1 MKKGQ
6 PPPAFVDERQV
17 GTSLPAQEEGEGTST
32 KLSEL
37 KGNDPSLGALIK
49 VLLDV
54 KTLPH
59 VILIFI
65 ISSLFYLLSTK
76 GAERLSAM
84 GFLSLTGGY
93 LVMGLLSKYERIDR
107 LTRLPDLTDAVE
119 AGRIKRFFFS
129 FRICLLPLAF
139 SLGWMLLLLAVLG
152 GDGLGESILE
162 SLPFVMGSL
171 FVFWAVMQGRSFGH
185 WLSSVAALRL
195 PDDGPRNGGLNLVV
209 GVHLLLL
216 VVLSGLILAGVE
228 FLQGEGDGLAQDVAE
243 NGLFFLAFAGLFLAS
258 TLLTWKL
265 RVVASR
271 HRSLHR
277 FSSRWFLLTQALIT
291 WHLLTVWRHTV
302 MSTGGPIM
310 LVEELVLMISTV
322 FMAIW
327 GLTSRSYKSVYRLV
341 DEHNALPIGLAFG
354 YAYAGSVAMLTT
366 VLVDIRYVMITGHI
380 VVILTFMWMQRR
392 VLMSVLAD
400 HDSTVGIMR
409 TIREVPVEDTSDKDG
424 GRGDDP
430 SVSSG
435 SVDAEGAGG
444 SAGIA
449 VSEEWSENNSKDIGQ
464 GVEWSAE
471 DVIELVDD

>member
-6 PPPAFVDERQV
+6 PPPAFVDESQV
-17 GTSLPAQEEGEGTST
+17 AASPSAQEEGNGNST
-32 KLSEL
+32 KLTEL
-37 KGNDPSLGALIK
+37 KGNDPSLRALIK

-59 VILIFI
+59 VILIFV
-65 ISSLFYLLSTK
+65 ISALLYLLSTR

-93 LVMGLLSKYERIDR
+93 VVQGLLAKYERVDR
-107 LTRLPDLTDAVE
+107 LTRLPDLSDAVE

-139 SLGWMLLLLAVLG
+139 SLGWLLLLLAVLG
-152 GDGLGESILE
+152 GDGFGNSILD

-171 FVFWAVMQGRSFGH
+171 FIFWAVMQGRSFGH

-195 PDDGPRNGGLNLVV
+195 PDDGPRNGGLNAVV

-216 VVLSGLILAGVE
+216 TVLSGLILAGVE
-228 FLQGEGDGLAQDVAE
+228 FLQGDGDGLVQDVAE
-243 NGLFFLAFAGLFLAS
+243 NGLFFIGFAGLFLAS
-258 TLLTWKL
+258 TSLTWKH
-265 RVVASR
+265 RIIASR

-291 WHLLTVWRHTV
+291 WHFLTVWRHTV
-302 MSTGGPIM
+302 MSSGGPIM

-327 GLTSRSYKSVYRLV
+327 GLTSRSYKSTFRLV

-366 VLVDIRYVMITGHI
+366 VLEDIRYVMISGHI

-392 VLMSVLAD
+392 VLLSVLAD

-409 TIREVPVEDTSDKDG
+409 TVRKVPSEETSDASGENDQPVAI
-424 GRGDDP
+424 P
-430 SVSSG
+430 SISS
-435 SVDAEGAGG
+435 DAEEFGE
-444 SAGIA
+444 SAGIS
-449 VSEEWSENNSKDIGQ
+449 VSEEWSEHNTKDIGQ
-464 GVEWSAE
+464 DVEWNAG
-471 DVIELVDD
+471 DVIELMDD